1 MIIIDIIICVASGLG
16 LYAGYRRGAVVQIGS
31 IAGVVAAIVA
41 SRLIGD
47 PASRLVA
54 SLFGWS
60 PGSTEA
66 MMIAP
71 FVGHLIIFILAWW
84 AAGMLSGVLRD
95 AIRAL
100 HLGIVDS
107 VCGAAVMG
115 LKVLIAASILL
126 NLWAIS
132 DDALDRSNKK
142 IGGPVAQA
150 TLHIVPDLLGYARD
164 KTSVAG

>member
-1 MIIIDIIICVASGLG
+1 MIDIIICVAVGLG
-16 LYAGYRRGAVVQIGS
+16 LYAGYRRGAIVQIGS

-54 SLFGWS
+54 SLFGWA

-84 AAGMLSGVLRD
+84 AAGLLSGVLRD
-95 AIRAL
+95 AIKAIHR
-100 HLGIVDS
+100 GIVDS
-107 VCGAAVMG
+107 ICGAAVMG

-126 NLWAIS
+126 NLWVIS
-132 DDALDRSNKK
+132 DDAFEHGKK
-142 IGGPVAQA
+142 KVGGPVAQTA
-150 TLHIVPDLLGYARD
+150 LHIVPDLLGYAGI
-164 KTSVAG
+164 KTSAAG